1 MDIFT
6 KKKKKKST
14 HETRRADVFLSG
26 DGLKDRRRKNRQV
39 WKGFKCHQSPI
50 EGRNIDVA
58 LFLNTFLHN
67 SCPAQLLGYLS
78 FSASLSP
85 VALPSFTF
93 SNPLKLSL
101 PLSVSPIVRPSLT
114 LLVLRRIILSF
125 FLFTLLAFPFPFSLS
140 FPHPHLFHH
149 PPPAPLLPSLALHQQ
164 LLFIFIQ
171 HLPLPADLAV
181 DVLLNGW

>member
-1 MDIFT
+1 M
-6 KKKKKKST
+6 
-14 HETRRADVFLSG
+14 FLSG

-67 SCPAQLLGYLS
+67 SCPAQLLCYLS

-125 FLFTLLAFPFPFSLS
+125 FLFTLLAFPFPFPFPFSLS